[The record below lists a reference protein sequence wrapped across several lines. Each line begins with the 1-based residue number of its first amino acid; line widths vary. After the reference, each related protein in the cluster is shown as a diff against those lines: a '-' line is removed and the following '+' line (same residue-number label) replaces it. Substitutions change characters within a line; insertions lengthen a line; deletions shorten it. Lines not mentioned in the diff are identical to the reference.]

1 MRTGRASSLN
11 VSVMS
16 GLRVRYV
23 TGSRL
28 LADALGRRLAEEPDL
43 ALADDGPPPDVLV
56 VEAAGTMLSAGAD
69 RSATPTR
76 LVVLATS
83 DAPGGAVA
91 AARAGASAWL
101 DHRSGADDLL
111 RVLRGVARGGAF
123 FPRGVQAEILA
134 SLRTDAEVGEPSDP
148 LSRLTGRE
156 RDVLHA
162 LADGL
167 GNREV
172 GEYLGMSYN
181 TVRTHTNEI
190 FRKLGVHTRVDA
202 VRALRGAR

>member
-1 MRTGRASSLN
+1 
-11 VSVMS
+11 MS
-16 GLRVRYV
+16 RLRVRYV

-28 LADALGRRLAEEPDL
+28 LADALDRRLAEEPDL
-43 ALADDGPPPDVLV
+43 ALTDDGPSPDVLV
-56 VEAAGTMLSAGAD
+56 VEAVGAVLPAVAD
-69 RSATPTR
+69 RSSATTR

-83 DAPGGAVA
+83 EAPGGPVA

-101 DHRSGADDLL
+101 DHRSGTEDLL

-123 FPRGVQAEILA
+123 FPRGAQAEILA
-134 SLRTDAEVGEPSDP
+134 SLRTDAEVGELSDP
-148 LSRLTGRE
+148 LARLTGRE

-202 VRALRGAR
+202 VRALQVAG

>member
-1 MRTGRASSLN
+1 
-11 VSVMS
+11 MS
-16 GLRVRYV
+16 RLRVRYV

-28 LADALGRRLAEEPDL
+28 LADALDRRLAEEPDL
-43 ALADDGPPPDVLV
+43 ALIDEGSSPDVLI
-56 VEAAGTMLSAGAD
+56 VEAVGAMLPAAAERSSA
-69 RSATPTR
+69 PTR

-101 DHRSGADDLL
+101 DHRSGTEDLL

-123 FPRGVQAEILA
+123 FPRGTHAEILA
-134 SLRTDAEVGEPSDP
+134 SLRTDAEVGELSDP
-148 LSRLTGRE
+148 LARLTGRE

-172 GEYLGMSYN
+172 GEHLGMSYN

-202 VRALRGAR
+202 VRALQGAG

>member
-1 MRTGRASSLN
+1 
-11 VSVMS
+11 MS
-16 GLRVRYV
+16 RFSVRYV

-28 LADALGRRLAEEPDL
+28 LAEALGARLAEEPDL
-43 ALADDGPPPDVLV
+43 DLADDGPPADVLLV
-56 VEAAGTMLSAGAD
+56 DAVGTYRDEGPPVAA
-69 RSATPTR
+69 R
-76 LVVLATS
+76 LVVLAAD

-101 DHRSGADDLL
+101 DHRCGAEELL

-123 FPRGVQAEILA
+123 FPREVQAEILDA
-134 SLRTDAEVGEPSDP
+134 LRTDAAGGRPTDP
-148 LSRLTGRE
+148 FARLTGRE

-167 GNREV
+167 ANREI
-172 GEYLGMSYN
+172 GEHLGMSYN

-202 VRALRGAR
+202 VRTLRGAG

>member
-1 MRTGRASSLN
+1 
-11 VSVMS
+11 MS
-16 GLRVRYV
+16 RLRVRYV

-28 LADALGRRLAEEPDL
+28 LSDALGRRLAEEPDL
-43 ALADDGPPPDVLV
+43 ALTDDGPPPDVLV
-56 VEAAGTMLSAGAD
+56 VEAVGSTLPPAAD
-69 RSATPTR
+69 RPSVPTR

-101 DHRSGADDLL
+101 DHRSGAEDLL

-123 FPRGVQAEILA
+123 FPRAVQAEILA
-134 SLRTDAEVGEPSDP
+134 SLRADAAVGGSSDP
-148 LSRLTGRE
+148 LARLTGRE

-172 GEYLGMSYN
+172 GEHLGMSYN
-181 TVRTHTNEI
+181 TVRTHINEI

-202 VRALRGAR
+202 VRALQAAG